1 MEKWEI
7 INWVWDGEVLE
18 SVIIYFTSYEE
29 AKNKFDNYFFMN
41 EVIAIELIER
51 QVYNGAVYERTLAV
65 KKNEALWNSH
75 IKNYLTW
82 I

>member
-7 INWVWDGEVLE
+7 INWVWDGEVLKAIT
-18 SVIIYFTSYEE
+18 VYFTSYEE
-29 AKNKFDNYFFMN
+29 AKNKFDNSFPMYK
-41 EVIAIELIER
+41 VVAIELIEH

-75 IKNYLTW
+75 IGKYLTW